1 MKKFTPLL
9 LPILALAACGE
20 EPAPEPV
27 ETVAPEPVVE
37 LAAPDQAL
45 FTELLAN
52 ACPNAEPVNTAI
64 CRRAMGSDEALCEY
78 GLGEDEFLRNDATIA
93 VDDTGE
99 NWMIVDAEAVC
110 AQ

>member
-1 MKKFTPLL
+1 MKKIALI

-37 LAAPDQAL
+37 LAPPDQDL
-45 FTELLAN
+45 FSTLLAET
-52 ACPNAEPVNTAI
+52 CPELEPVNTAI
-64 CRRAMGSDEALCEY
+64 CRRALGADEATCEF
-78 GLGEDEFLRNDATIA
+78 GLGDDEYLRNDATIA
-93 VDDTGE
+93 VDETGE
-99 NWMIVDAEAVC
+99 AWMIVDSEAVC